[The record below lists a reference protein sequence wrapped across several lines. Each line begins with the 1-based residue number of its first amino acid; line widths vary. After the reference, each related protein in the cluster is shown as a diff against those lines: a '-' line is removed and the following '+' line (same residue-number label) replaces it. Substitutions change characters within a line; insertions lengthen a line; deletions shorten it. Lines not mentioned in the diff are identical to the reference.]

1 MIRVLLVDDD
11 ALTLEL
17 HRDYLDRLDGF
28 VAVAECTG
36 ARAAID
42 AVLDRGDEIDL
53 MLLDVTMPDG
63 TGLDVLRHVRARGA
77 AVDVIA
83 ITGVR
88 DADVVRQMV
97 SLGVAQYL
105 VKPFTFAV
113 FRDRLEQ
120 YREFRR
126 RAAEAAGAPTQAE
139 IDALLGAL
147 RPAAPVALPKGLSPD
162 TLARISDEVR
172 ERGPVSA
179 AEAADRLGMSRVAA
193 RRYLEHLVAAG
204 RVQRTAR
211 YGTRGRPESE
221 YGWGSQSG
229 RL

>member
-1 MIRVLLVDDD
+1 VIRVLLVDDD

-17 HRDYLDRLDGF
+17 HRDYLTRIEGF
-28 VAVAECTG
+28 ETVGECTG

-42 AVLDRGDEIDL
+42 AIIERGGGIDL
-53 MLLDVTMPDG
+53 VLLDVTMPDG

-88 DADVVRQMV
+88 DADIVRQMV

-113 FRDRLEQ
+113 FRERIEQ
-120 YREFRR
+120 YGEFRR
-126 RAAEAAGAPTQAE
+126 RASEAAGAPTQAE
-139 IDALLGAL
+139 IDALLGAM
-147 RPAAPVALPKGLSPD
+147 RPAAPVALPKGLSPE
-162 TLARISDEVR
+162 TLSRISDEVR
-172 ERGPVSA
+172 ERGPISA
-179 AEAADRLGMSRVAA
+179 AEAAERLGMSRVAA
-193 RRYLEHLVAAG
+193 RRYLEHLTAEG
-204 RVQRTAR
+204 RVHRGAR

-221 YGWGSQSG
+221 YAWV
-229 RL
+229 R